1 MLGNQTMVWLLPTP
15 NSTAQFQNPY
25 LPYKLKWKTE
35 VIIQVAI
42 TVITMV
48 VTLFGNVALIAVLM
62 SKKERRR
69 RRISVFLVNL
79 AIGDLTVCFVTMT
92 LEILFVAFG
101 EWVLGAVLC
110 KLAVYGQIVTLASST
125 FLLTAMSIDRYQV
138 IVKPLQSL
146 ARKPKIWK
154 KVAVAWTL
162 AFMFATPQLF
172 IFVQYEKKSPH
183 PDGTSSYEC
192 GSKGYTDPWQRKV
205 YMTFLACYVL
215 VVPTI
220 IMSYSYWQ
228 IIKTLWKRGL
238 PETGE
243 EHGKIREHG
252 RHVTSGHT
260 PSMRMSTRNDLVAN
274 SKRKA
279 VKLSLSVIIAF
290 LLCWIP
296 YFLISLIRI
305 YSDYKIKLTMLLS
318 LAEKMAMIHS
328 ALNPILYGLFNI
340 KFSRLCPCF
349 SRLKHAECWRR
360 LRCCFR
366 MRCSCNTFNRIYK
379 NCFANCYGSNS
390 KELLGTPEHVIARNH
405 VTADRNYNMAETD
418 QNWKVTVTV
427 TVTNSD
433 VLAHSGD
440 VMATDDVMP
449 DQTESTPACDIH
461 VHSSYS
467 GADSSSLAQSKE
479 SAPLLGK
486 EMKEYISSV

>member
-1 MLGNQTMVWLLPTP
+1 LFLSFL
-15 NSTAQFQNPY
+15 F
-25 LPYKLKWKTE
+25 
-35 VIIQVAI
+35 QVAI

-48 VTLFGNVALIAVLM
+48 VTLFGNVTLIVILM

-79 AIGDLTVCFVTMT
+79 AIGDLTVCVVTMT

-101 EWVLGAVLC
+101 EWVLGAALC
-110 KLAVYGQIVTLASST
+110 KLAVYAQIVTLASST

-154 KVAVAWTL
+154 KVSVAWIL
-162 AFMFATPQLF
+162 AFIFASPQLF
-172 IFVQYEKKSPH
+172 IFVQYSKKSTH
-183 PDGTSSYEC
+183 PDGTPSYEC
-192 GSKGYTDPWQRKV
+192 GSRGYTHPWQRKV
-205 YMTFLACYVL
+205 YMTFLASYVL

-228 IIKTLWKRGL
+228 IIKTLWKRGR
-238 PETGE
+238 PDVGE

-252 RHVTSGHT
+252 RHMTSGPS
-260 PSMRMSTRNDLVAN
+260 PSMRMSTRHDLVAN

-305 YSDYKIKLTMLLS
+305 YSDYKIRLKMLLA
-318 LAEKMAMIHS
+318 LAEKMAMVHS

-340 KFSRLCPCF
+340 KFERLCPCF
-349 SRLKHAECWRR
+349 LRLKHAECWQR
-360 LRCCFR
+360 LKCCFR
-366 MRCSCNTFNRIYK
+366 IKNMKCPPCNCHNIFNRGYK
-379 NCFANCYGSNS
+379 TCFAKCLGSNN
-390 KELLGTPEHVIARNH
+390 KELIGTPEHVVNTNH

-418 QNWKVTVTV
+418 QNWKGN
-427 TVTNSD
+427 TNSEIQITRISD
-433 VLAHSGD
+433 VTAIN
-440 VMATDDVMP
+440 DVMP
-449 DQTESTPACDIH
+449 VRTGNTPSCDIH

-467 GADSSSLAQSKE
+467 GAESSSLAQSKE
-479 SAPLLGK
+479 SVPLLGK